1 MLINLRI
8 MEENKVKK
16 TRRSSKKKTVKQ
28 PGVSLYDALA
38 NENLPIANPDEPI
51 ILNRVIETPPPKDT
65 YDTINVKMMVPWLP
79 NETKE
84 EYAKRFPKCAHPGDL
99 GMDVTAISIDYD
111 EDYDRYMYHTGVY
124 CETAEG
130 DGCFLMPRSSN
141 SKTSAQMGNGIGLVE
156 TVNYRGELIF
166 AFKNRT
172 SLWDEAF
179 QRAIWKWAM
188 LPWYKRLFTDFSKML
203 DAEYVFCKE
212 NAMEWA
218 PYKVGDRIGQIV
230 WNKFPKNINIEIVD
244 ELSETERGDGGFGS
258 TGE

>member
-1 MLINLRI
+1 
-8 MEENKVKK
+8 MEENKTKK

-28 PGVSLYDALA
+28 PEVSLYEAIA
-38 NENLPIANPDEPI
+38 TPIDEREPI
-51 ILNRVIETPPPKDT
+51 IVNRVIETPPPKDT
-65 YDTINVKMMVPWLP
+65 YDTINVKMMVPWLQD
-79 NETKE
+79 ETAA
-84 EYAKRFPKCAHPGDL
+84 EYAKRFPKYAHSGDL
-99 GMDVTAISIDYD
+99 GMDVTAIGVNYD
-111 EDYDRYMYHTGVY
+111 EKYDRYMYHTGVY
-124 CETAEG
+124 CETEVG

-141 SKTSAQMGNGIGLVE
+141 SKTDAQRGNGIGLVE

-188 LPWYKRLFTDFSKML
+188 LPWYKRMFTDFSKML
-203 DAEYVFCKE
+203 DIEYRFCKE

-230 WNKFPKNINIEIVD
+230 WNKFPKNINIKIVD

>member
-8 MEENKVKK
+8 MEENKTKK

-28 PGVSLYDALA
+28 PEVSLYDALV
-38 NENLPIANPDEPI
+38 NENTPIVNPDEPI

-65 YDTINVKMMVPWLP
+65 YDTINVKMMVPYLEG
-79 NETKE
+79 ETHKE
-84 EYAKRFPKCAHPGDL
+84 WAKRFPKCAHPGDL
-99 GMDVTAISIDYD
+99 GMDVTAIDVEYD
-111 EDYDRYMYHTGVY
+111 WVYDRYMYHTGVY
-124 CETAEG
+124 CETGEG

-141 SKTSAQMGNGIGLVE
+141 SKTDAQMGNGIGLVE

-172 SLWDEAF
+172 SLWNEAF
-179 QRAIWKWAM
+179 QSAIWKWAM
-188 LPWYKRLFTDFSKML
+188 LPWYKRIFTDFSKML
-203 DAEYVFCKE
+203 DEEYRFCKE

>member
-1 MLINLRI
+1 MG
-8 MEENKVKK
+8 EKVVEKK
-16 TRRSSKKKTVKQ
+16 KRTYKSKPKAPTKPLADAVIETIGAKDLVKTSKKKE
-28 PGVSLYDALA
+28 GSD
-38 NENLPIANPDEPI
+38 IF
-51 ILNRVIETPPPKDT
+51 R
-65 YDTINVKMMVPWLP
+65 VKMMVPRLP
-79 NETKE
+79 DEPNTPEGNKK
-84 EYAKRFPKCAHPGDL
+84 YAKRFPKYAHPGDL
-99 GMDVTAISIDYD
+99 GMDVTAIGIDYD
-111 EDYDRYMYHTGVY
+111 EEHDRYMYHTGIY
-124 CETAEG
+124 CETVEG

-141 SKTSAQMGNGIGLVE
+141 SKTDAQMGNGIGLVE

-172 SLWDEAF
+172 SLWSEAF

-203 DAEYVFCKE
+203 DAEYRFCIE

-218 PYKVGDRIGQIV
+218 PYKVGERIGQIV

-258 TGE
+258 TGK

>member
-1 MLINLRI
+1 
-8 MEENKVKK
+8 MEEKKTKK
-16 TRRSSKKKTVKQ
+16 TRRSPKKKTVKQ
-28 PGVSLYDALA
+28 PGKSLYETISTPLEEPVL
-38 NENLPIANPDEPI
+38 NTDEPI
-51 ILNRVIETPPPKDT
+51 ILNRVVMENPH
-65 YDTINVKMMVPWLP
+65 TINIKMMVPRLP
-79 NETKE
+79 DEPNTPEGNEK
-84 EYAKRFPKCAHPGDL
+84 YSKRFPKYAHPGDL
-99 GMDVTAISIDYD
+99 GMDVTAIGVEYD

-124 CETAEG
+124 CETVEG

-141 SKTSAQMGNGIGLVE
+141 SKTDAQLGNGIGLVE

-172 SLWDEAF
+172 SLWNEAF
-179 QRAIWKWAM
+179 QRAIWKWVM

-212 NAMEWA
+212 NALEWA

-244 ELSETERGDGGFGS
+244 ELSKTERGDGGFGS
-258 TGE
+258 TGK

>member
-1 MLINLRI
+1 
-8 MEENKVKK
+8 MEENKTKK

-28 PGVSLYDALA
+28 PEVSLYDALA
-38 NENLPIANPDEPI
+38 NEN
-51 ILNRVIETPPPKDT
+51 TPPKDT
-65 YDTINVKMMVPWLP
+65 YDTINIKMMVPWLP

-84 EYAKRFPKCAHPGDL
+84 EYTKRFPKCAHPGDL
-99 GMDVTAISIDYD
+99 GMDVTAISVNYD
-111 EDYDRYMYHTGVY
+111 EVYDRYMYHTGVY
-124 CETAEG
+124 CETKEG

-141 SKTSAQMGNGIGLVE
+141 SKTDAQMGNGIGLVE

-188 LPWYKRLFTDFSKML
+188 LPWYKRIFTDFSKML
-203 DAEYVFCKE
+203 DNEYRFCKE

>member
-1 MLINLRI
+1 
-8 MEENKVKK
+8 MEEKKTKK

-28 PGVSLYDALA
+28 PEKSLYEAISTPLEEPVL
-38 NENLPIANPDEPI
+38 NTDEPI
-51 ILNRVIETPPPKDT
+51 ILNRVIETPLPKDT
-65 YDTINVKMMVPWLP
+65 YDTINIKMMVPRLEDEP
-79 NETKE
+79 KTPEGNKK
-84 EYAKRFPKCAHPGDL
+84 YAKRFPKHAHPGDL
-99 GMDVTAISIDYD
+99 GMDVTTIGVEYD
-111 EDYDRYMYHTGVY
+111 EDYDRYMYHTGIY

-141 SKTSAQMGNGIGLVE
+141 SKTDAQLGNGIGLVE

-172 SLWDEAF
+172 SLWNEAF

-212 NAMEWA
+212 NALEWA

-244 ELSETERGDGGFGS
+244 ELSKTERGDGGFGS
-258 TGE
+258 TGK

>member
-1 MLINLRI
+1 
-8 MEENKVKK
+8 MEENKTKK
-16 TRRSSKKKTVKQ
+16 TKRSSKKKTVKQ
-28 PGVSLYDALA
+28 PEVSLYEAITT
-38 NENLPIANPDEPI
+38 PMDES
-51 ILNRVIETPPPKDT
+51 EPKDT
-65 YDTINVKMMVPWLP
+65 YDTINVKMMVPYLEG
-79 NETKE
+79 ETHE
-84 EYAKRFPKCAHPGDL
+84 EWTKRFPKYAHPGDL
-99 GMDVTAISIDYD
+99 GMDVTAISVNYD
-111 EDYDRYMYHTGVY
+111 EAYDRYMYHTGVY

-141 SKTSAQMGNGIGLVE
+141 SKTDAQMGNGIGLVE

-203 DAEYVFCKE
+203 DEEYVFCKE

-218 PYKVGDRIGQIV
+218 PYEVGDRIGQIV